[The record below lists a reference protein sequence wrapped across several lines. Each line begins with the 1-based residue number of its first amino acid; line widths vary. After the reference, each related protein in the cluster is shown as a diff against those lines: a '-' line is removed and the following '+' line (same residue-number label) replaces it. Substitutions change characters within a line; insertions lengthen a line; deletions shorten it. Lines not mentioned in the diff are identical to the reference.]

1 MFLEISLGSG
11 PAPIVGVEPG
21 CGSPAWIRTT
31 IHGSKGRCP
40 TIRRPGMVART
51 RTSLALCCCELEAY
65 ARLFPAA
72 AAMVFLRGR
81 GTAGATA
88 GCTGVPNIERTSRTV
103 PRIEM

>member
-40 TIRRPGMVART
+40 TIRRPGNLET
-51 RTSLALCCCELEAY
+51 LAAELIRVYHAL
-65 ARLFPAA
+65 AKKLSGP
-72 AAMVFLRGR
+72 
-81 GTAGATA
+81 T
-88 GCTGVPNIERTSRTV
+88 N
-103 PRIEM
+103 RIHPIRAPIR